1 MLNGYTVF
9 VVDDEAVIGETVAA
23 VLNQAGY
30 EATAFDDARLAVEA
44 AAKSSPD
51 LLISD
56 VMMPGMNGVELA
68 IHFQN
73 FHPRCKILLFSTV
86 ATTADPLVN
95 ARLRG
100 YDFNLLTK
108 PLHPAKLLER
118 IETL

>member
-1 MLNGYTVF
+1 MLNGDTVF
-9 VVDDEAVIGETVAA
+9 VVDDEPVIGETVAA

-30 EATAFDDARLAVEA
+30 EATAFDDARLAVAA

-100 YDFNLLTK
+100 YDFDLLTK